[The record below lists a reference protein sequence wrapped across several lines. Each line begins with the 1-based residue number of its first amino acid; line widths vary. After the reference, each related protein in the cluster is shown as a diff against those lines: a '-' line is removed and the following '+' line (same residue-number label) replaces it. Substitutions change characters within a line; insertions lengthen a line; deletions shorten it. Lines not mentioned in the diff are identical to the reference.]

1 MKQWQYTA
9 TVVLGVLCVG
19 LSVAIVIVSRTNMSL
34 QTELQLRQQKL
45 NRSVLGQEVRQ
56 ITDSILKDMAAV
68 ANDNERMRLLL
79 SKYGYTIKPAAQPAP
94 APKQDAATPRK
105 EEK

>member
-19 LSVAIVIVSRTNMSL
+19 LSVAIIIASRTNIS
-34 QTELQLRQQKL
+34 QQNDIQARQQQL
-45 NRSVLGQEVRQ
+45 NNSVLSQQARQ
-56 ITDSILKDMAAV
+56 ITDPILQDMATV
-68 ANDNERMRLLL
+68 AAKNERMRLLL
-79 SKYGYTIKPAAQPAP
+79 SKYGYTP
-94 APKQDAATPRK
+94 APKKSDDTPSK